1 MEWHSLVIETKEEAI
16 EAIADMLYSLE
27 VKGIEIIDN
36 KLSDSEK
43 EKLIVDYIDDR
54 IIPSDVV
61 KIICYFSDQED
72 IDEKI
77 ELIKKGLENI
87 AQFIDIG
94 ECSITLGTTSE
105 EDWANNWKKYY
116 KPFKVG
122 SSIVVKPTWEEYQK
136 ENNEEIIIEIDPGMA
151 FGCGTHETTSMCIE
165 HIEKN
170 IKKDDT
176 VLDIGCGSG
185 ILSIV
190 AAKLGAKKVTGI
202 DLDKAAVKVSKEN
215 VELNRLEDTV
225 SIYHGDLIGQEN
237 EKVDIAVANIMA
249 DVILILMED
258 IEKVLKK
265 GGLFIAS
272 GIIRDRYPEIEKKLL
287 EKGFSV
293 LDKTD
298 MSEWVAVTAQNQ

>member
-77 ELIKKGLENI
+77 ESIKKGLENI

-136 ENNEEIIIEIDPGMA
+136 ENSEEIIIEIDPGMA

-170 IKKDDT
+170 IEKDDT

>member
-36 KLSDSEK
+36 KLNDSEK

-77 ELIKKGLENI
+77 ASVKMGLENI

-94 ECSITLGTTSE
+94 ECSITLGTTNE
-105 EDWANNWKKYY
+105 EDWANNWKRYY

-122 SSIVVKPTWEEYQK
+122 NSIVIKPTWEEYNK
-136 ENNEEIIIEIDPGMA
+136 ENNEEIIIEMDPGMA

-170 IKKDDT
+170 IKNDDT

-202 DLDKAAVKVSKEN
+202 DLDKAAVKVSQEN
-215 VELNRLEDTV
+215 VKLNGLDNKI
-225 SIYHGDLIGQEN
+225 SIYHGDLISQEN
-237 EKVDIAVANIMA
+237 EKVDVAVANIMA
-249 DVILILMED
+249 DVILILLDD

-265 GGLFIAS
+265 GGIFIAS
-272 GIIRDRYPEIEKKLL
+272 GIIQDRYSEIEEKIL
-287 EKGFSV
+287 EKGFSI
-293 LDKTD
+293 LEKTE
-298 MSEWVAVTAQNQ
+298 MSEWVAVTAKSQ